1 MRTGPLINYLY
12 LEYLSLHVVGWRG
25 VNKKISP
32 YAIFNLQHLI
42 IYTQTY
48 TSNKKLEKRFFISNR
63 KLKRVVIFYS
73 DLETIEAGC
82 LDGLDLDA
90 LDLEDNNLKS
100 LPENIFMFQINLQY
114 LSLYNNDLTKLDA
127 KEFKNL
133 KKLEYL
139 PLGGNKGTVSA
150 EKSDE
155 RNAGACTCPNWW
167 DCELPSFLKND
178 DDRAPSCFLE

>member
-1 MRTGPLINYLY
+1 MK
-12 LEYLSLHVVGWRG
+12 HV
-25 VNKKISP
+25 
-32 YAIFNLQHLI
+32 AI
-42 IYTQTY
+42 YD
-48 TSNKKLEKRFFISNR
+48 
-63 KLKRVVIFYS
+63 S

-82 LDGLDLDA
+82 FDALDLDA
-90 LDLEDNNLKS
+90 VYLYDNNLKS
-100 LPENIFMFQINLQY
+100 LPENIFIFQFNLRA
-114 LSLYNNDLTKLDA
+114 LDLDNNDLTKLDA

-139 PLGGNKGTVSA
+139 SLGGNNGKVSA

-155 RNAGACTCPNWW
+155 RDAGACDCTNWW